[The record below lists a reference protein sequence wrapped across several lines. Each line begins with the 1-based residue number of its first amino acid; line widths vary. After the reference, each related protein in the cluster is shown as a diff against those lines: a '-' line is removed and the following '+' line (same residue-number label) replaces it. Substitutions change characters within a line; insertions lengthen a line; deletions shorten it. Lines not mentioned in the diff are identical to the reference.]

1 MLYPGIT
8 EKEAARLLTEWLQ
21 DNGVH
26 DWLHKPFAWFGDR
39 TAFEG
44 FGLKHMGGFNLAFFP
59 SNRQLETDMPVI
71 LDVAPVL
78 DGVVADVG
86 YAHCLGHNPIL
97 EQLQD
102 DLMDHRDMIV
112 RLVKARRPMA
122 EVAQEVDA
130 VPPPGCRAAPQGLS
144 VQVLAHR
151 VAKIHKLSKPR
162 FVARSG

>member
-1 MLYPGIT
+1 
-8 EKEAARLLTEWLQ
+8 
-21 DNGVH
+21 
-26 DWLHKPFAWFGDR
+26 KPFAWFGER

-44 FGLKHMGGFNLAFFP
+44 FSGLKHMGGFNLAFFP
-59 SNRQLETDMPVI
+59 SHRQLETDMPVI

-86 YAHCLGHNPIL
+86 YAHCLGRNPIL

-122 EVAQEVDA
+122 
-130 VPPPGCRAAPQGLS
+130 
-144 VQVLAHR
+144 
-151 VAKIHKLSKPR
+151 
-162 FVARSG
+162 